1 MYCPNCAAPYSH
13 GLRYCKQCGTNL
25 LDKPEASSPAPPAP
39 PAPKV
44 TGAAWALALAT
55 IAIVLGGLGIVFSH
69 AYDLV
74 RPTFGNEM
82 PHGNPTP
89 VAIVMLVF
97 GSLTIFGVVFMLMRL
112 FTHLVASRTHHET
125 AATPASKSIAAAPP
139 MVQLP
144 APPSAISSVTEH
156 TTRNFEQSVYDK
168 LRARE

>member
-13 GLRYCKQCGTNL
+13 GLRFCKQCGTNL
-25 LDKPEASSPAPPAP
+25 LDKSETLPA

-44 TGAAWALALAT
+44 TGAAWALALAMIT
-55 IAIVLGGLGIVFSH
+55 IVLGGLGIVCTSAF
-69 AYDLV
+69 DLM
-74 RPTFGNEM
+74 RASDTHN
-82 PHGNPTP
+82 GNPTP

-112 FTHLVASRTHHET
+112 FTHMIGTRSHHGT
-125 AATPASKSIAAAPP
+125 MATPASKNIAAAPP
-139 MVQLP
+139 LVQLP

>member
-25 LDKPEASSPAPPAP
+25 IDKPQTSSLAP
-39 PAPKV
+39 PAPKI

-55 IAIVLGGLGIVFSH
+55 VAIVLGGLGIITSNAF
-69 AYDLV
+69 DLMRTFPGEV
-74 RPTFGNEM
+74 RT
-82 PHGNPTP
+82 GNPTP

-97 GSLTIFGVVFMLMRL
+97 GSLTVFGVVFMLMRL
-112 FTHLVASRTHHET
+112 FTHLIATRHQHDT
-125 AATPASKSIAAAPP
+125 AATPASRTITAAPP
-139 MVQLP
+139 VQLP

-156 TTRNFEQSVYDK
+156 TTRNFEPSVYDR

>member
-25 LDKPEASSPAPPAP
+25 LDKPEPLPAPPS

-44 TGAAWALALAT
+44 TGAAWALAMAMVS
-55 IAIVLGGLGIVFSH
+55 IVLGGLGIVCTNAF
-69 AYDLV
+69 DLM
-74 RPTFGNEM
+74 RASDAHN
-82 PHGNPTP
+82 GNPTP

-97 GSLTIFGVVFMLMRL
+97 GSLTIFGVVLMLMRL
-112 FTHLVASRTHHET
+112 FTHLIVTRPHHD
-125 AATPASKSIAAAPP
+125 AMATPASKNITAAPP
-139 MVQLP
+139 PVQLP

>member
-1 MYCPNCAAPYSH
+1 MYCHNCAAPYSH

-25 LDKPEASSPAPPAP
+25 MDKPQTATLAP

-55 IAIVLGGLGIVFSH
+55 VTIVLGGLGIITSNAF
-69 AYDLV
+69 DLMRTFPGGEV
-74 RPTFGNEM
+74 RT
-82 PHGNPTP
+82 GNPTP

-112 FTHLVASRTHHET
+112 FTSLIATRHHHHT
-125 AATPASKSIAAAPP
+125 AATPANQPITAAPP
-139 MVQLP
+139 PVQLP
-144 APPSAISSVTEH
+144 APPSAIGSVTEH
-156 TTRNFEQSVYDK
+156 TTRNFEPSVYDK